1 MQAFK
6 LSLLPFLLVLS
17 KPVFSEIERGEFI
30 YKQLCF
36 NCHGVNLDGGIG
48 PSLTDS
54 YWKNGDSYEAIY
66 RSIAKGIPG
75 TEMIAY
81 ELVYPEKDLHS
92 LTAFIVG
99 KQEGN
104 RETLRS
110 TYPRDYFRGKDS
122 TLNFLIPLNRLPK
135 RNYPRTFTMWKECS
149 TGFCAVSPSCS

>member
-6 LSLLPFLLVLS
+6 LSLLSFLLVLS
-17 KPVFSEIERGEFI
+17 KPVFSEIERGELI

-110 TYPRDYFRGKDS
+110 TYPRDYFR
-122 TLNFLIPLNRLPK
+122 
-135 RNYPRTFTMWKECS
+135 
-149 TGFCAVSPSCS
+149 

>member
-6 LSLLPFLLVLS
+6 PSLLSFLLALTT
-17 KPVFSEIERGEFI
+17 PAFSEIERGGVI

-48 PSLTDS
+48 PSLIDS
-54 YWKNGDSYEAIY
+54 YWKNGDSYDAIY
-66 RSIAKGIPG
+66 RNIAKGITG

-81 ELVYPEKDLHS
+81 ELVYPEKDLRS
-92 LTAFIVG
+92 LTDFIIG

-110 TYPRDYFRGKDS
+110 TYPRDYFKGK
-122 TLNFLIPLNRLPK
+122 RLHP
-135 RNYPRTFTMWKECS
+135 
-149 TGFCAVSPSCS
+149 